1 MANTIFMKRNDT
13 RPFLDVTLTD
23 IDGTALDLT
32 TASGVNFTMKQ
43 ADGDT
48 VKVNSQDCTYINQA
62 GGSVRY
68 N

>member
-48 VKVNSQDCTYINQA
+48 VKVNSQDCAYINQA